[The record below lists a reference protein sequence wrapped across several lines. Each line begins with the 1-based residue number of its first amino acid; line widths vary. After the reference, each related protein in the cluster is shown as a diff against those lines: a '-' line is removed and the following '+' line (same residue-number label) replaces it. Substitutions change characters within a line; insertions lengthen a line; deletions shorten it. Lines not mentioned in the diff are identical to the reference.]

1 MTTTHIAVSRLAAV
15 SSDFDQPRL
24 RWSYGVLRVNSNMPS
39 FPKPKF
45 DFRYRTQLELRRLRA
60 YRDTAP
66 GRAIPSLVA
75 NRVLIATW
83 NIANLGQQQRRE
95 KDYQLLAEIIS
106 WFDIVAIQET
116 KNNLAGL
123 RGIQQQLPA
132 NWSVLM
138 SDTGGNNERMAFLY
152 NSSKVRQLENVGE
165 IAVPPK
171 DVRFIK
177 LPGIDRKFPGFDRNP
192 YLAAFS
198 SGSLSFVLVNVHLY
212 FGSSARADV
221 ERRALEAYATARW
234 ADLRRNKAESD
245 ASDIIALGDFNLP
258 KVEPGDLI
266 YSALRRRGLERPPHS
281 TRIASSIATDAEYDQ
296 VMFFPRTTKGAFTG
310 RVGVFDFDGAIFKG
324 LWNRSDRTPAEF
336 RQYMRYYISD
346 HRPLW
351 AELKTD

>member
-1 MTTTHIAVSRLAAV
+1 MTTYIAVRRSAAV
-15 SSDFDQPRL
+15 SSGLKRL
-24 RWSYGVLRVNSNMPS
+24 RLRRSYACLRVTDKMPS

-45 DFRYRTQLELRRLRA
+45 AFRYRTQVELRRLRA

-66 GRAIPSLVA
+66 GRAIPSLA
-75 NRVLIATW
+75 TDRVLIATW

-95 KDYQLLAEIIS
+95 KDYKLLAEIVS

-116 KNNLAGL
+116 KNELSGL
-123 RGIQQQLPA
+123 RGIQQQLPGS
-132 NWSVLM
+132 WSVLI

-152 NSSKVRQLENVGE
+152 NSSKVHQLENVGE

-177 LPGIDRKFPGFDRNP
+177 LPGINRKFPGFDRNP

-198 SGSLSFVLVNVHLY
+198 AGSLSFVLVNVHLF

-234 ADLRRNKAESD
+234 ADLRRVNPHSY

-281 TRIASSIATDAEYDQ
+281 TRIASSIASDAEYDQ
-296 VMFFPRTTKGAFTG
+296 VMFFPRTATGAFTG
-310 RVGVFDFDGAIFKG
+310 RVGVFDFDGAIFRG
-324 LWNRSDRTPAEF
+324 LWSRPDRTPADF
-336 RQYMRYYISD
+336 RKYVRYYISD
-346 HRPLW
+346 HRPMW
-351 AELKTD
+351 AELKTE